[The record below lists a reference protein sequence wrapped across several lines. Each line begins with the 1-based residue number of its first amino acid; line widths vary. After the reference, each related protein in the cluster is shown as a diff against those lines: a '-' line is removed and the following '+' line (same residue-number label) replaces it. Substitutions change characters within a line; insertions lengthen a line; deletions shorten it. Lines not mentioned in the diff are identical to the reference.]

1 MASSTPQAWRFP
13 DLTTAIVV
21 VILAVMPFLVP
32 TTLASQVAIFAT
44 ATLSV
49 TLLLGSVGLLSFGQ
63 GLYLGFGAYLTG
75 LLLRDAG
82 LGLLPTL
89 VLATTA
95 GTVLAGLLGI
105 LMVRRQ
111 GVYFVMLTLA
121 FAQMGYFAMLSL
133 KDITGGENGLTDLP
147 RTMSLAG
154 LPIGSPLSF
163 YLLTAGAFLLAFLA
177 VQRLNA
183 SPFGSVLTAI
193 RENEGRSEAM
203 GYDVKRYKIA
213 AVAIAGGIAGLAG
226 GLHAAFLGFVPP
238 NDIELEISQRILVMA
253 IIGGVGSPA
262 GALVGSVFY
271 TLVSEALSE
280 LWARWMALIA
290 LLLIA
295 IVLYLPGGLWSIG
308 RRLAER
314 FGGRSADA

>member
-1 MASSTPQAWRFP
+1 MTAERFP
-13 DLTTAIVV
+13 NLTTVIVV
-21 VILAVMPFLVP
+21 AILAIMPALVA

-49 TLLLGSVGLLSFGQ
+49 TLLLGSAGLLSFGQ
-63 GLYLGFGAYLTG
+63 GLYLGVGAYLAG
-75 LLLRDAG
+75 ILLRDAG

-89 VLATTA
+89 ILATLA
-95 GTVLAGLLGI
+95 GTALAGLLGI
-105 LMVRRQ
+105 LIVRRQ

-121 FAQMGYFAMLSL
+121 FAQMGYFAMLSM
-133 KDITGGENGLTDLP
+133 KGITGGENGLSGLP
-147 RTMSLAG
+147 RSFGLLG
-154 LPIGSPLSF
+154 LPIASPLSF
-163 YLLTAGAFLLAFLA
+163 YLLCAGGFLLAFLA

-203 GYDVKRYKIA
+203 GYDVRRYKV
-213 AVAIAGGIAGLAG
+213 AVFAVAGGIAGLSGA
-226 GLHAAFLGFVPP
+226 LHAAFLGFVPP

-262 GALVGSVFY
+262 GALVGSIFY

-280 LWARWMALIA
+280 LWARWMALIS

-308 RRLAER
+308 RRVAER
-314 FGGRSADA
+314 FGGKAADA

>member
-1 MASSTPQAWRFP
+1 MTRFP
-13 DLTTAIVV
+13 NFTTAIVV
-21 VILAVMPFLVP
+21 LTMVAMPFLIP

-63 GLYLGFGAYLTG
+63 GLYLGVGAYLTG
-75 LLLRDAG
+75 ILLRDAG
-82 LGLLPTL
+82 LALLPTL
-89 VLATTA
+89 VLATLA
-95 GTVLAGLLGI
+95 GTVVAAILGM

-121 FAQMGYFAMLSL
+121 FAQMGYFAMLSM
-133 KDITGGENGLTDLP
+133 KSVTGGENGLTDLP
-147 RTMSLAG
+147 RAMSVAG
-154 LPIGSPLSF
+154 LPIASPTSF

-177 VQRLNA
+177 VQRLSA

-203 GYDVKRYKIA
+203 GYDVKRYKVA
-213 AVAIAGGIAGLAG
+213 AVAIAGGIAGLSGA
-226 GLHAAFLGFVPP
+226 LHAAFLGFVPP
-238 NDIELEISQRILVMA
+238 NDIEIEISQRMLVMA

-262 GALVGSVFY
+262 GALVGSIFY
-271 TLVSEALSE
+271 TIVSEILSH

-290 LLLIA
+290 LMLIA
-295 IVLYLPGGLWSIG
+295 IVLYLPGGLWSMG
-308 RRLAER
+308 AKLVQR
-314 FGGRSADA
+314 FGER

>member
-1 MASSTPQAWRFP
+1 MAGTERFP
-13 DLTTAIVV
+13 NLTTAIVV
-21 VILAVMPFLVP
+21 AIMVAMPFLVP
-32 TTLASQVAIFAT
+32 VTLAAQVAIFAT

-49 TLLLGSVGLLSFGQ
+49 TLLLGSAGLLSFGQ
-63 GLYLGFGAYLTG
+63 GLYLGVGAYAAG

-82 LGLLPTL
+82 FGLLPTL
-89 VLATTA
+89 VAATLA
-95 GTVLAGLLGI
+95 GTALAAILGVLI
-105 LMVRRQ
+105 VRRQ

-121 FAQMGYFAMLSL
+121 FAQMGYFAMLSM
-133 KDITGGENGLTDLP
+133 KAITGGENGLTDLP
-147 RTMSLAG
+147 RSFTLLG
-154 LPIGSPLSF
+154 LQIASPLSF

-203 GYDVKRYKIA
+203 GYDVKRYKV
-213 AVAIAGGIAGLAG
+213 AVFAVAGGIAGLSGA
-226 GLHAAFLGFVPP
+226 LHAVFLGLVPP
-238 NDIELEISQRILVMA
+238 NDIELEISQRILVMS

-262 GALVGSVFY
+262 GALVGAAFY

-290 LLLIA
+290 LILIA
-295 IVLYLPGGLWSIG
+295 IVLFLPGGLWSIG
-308 RRLAER
+308 RRVAER
-314 FGGRSADA
+314 IAGRSANG